1 MFKNILS
8 VILAV
13 VVAYIVLQ
21 LIGFAFVIAIK
32 LIKLLIVACIAIPAY
47 FFIKKQLGDKN

>member
-8 VILAV
+8 IIFAI
-13 VVAYIVLQ
+13 VVAYIILQ

-32 LIKLLIVACIAIPAY
+32 LIKLLIVAVFAIPAY
-47 FFIKKQLGDKN
+47 FLFKKLLGK